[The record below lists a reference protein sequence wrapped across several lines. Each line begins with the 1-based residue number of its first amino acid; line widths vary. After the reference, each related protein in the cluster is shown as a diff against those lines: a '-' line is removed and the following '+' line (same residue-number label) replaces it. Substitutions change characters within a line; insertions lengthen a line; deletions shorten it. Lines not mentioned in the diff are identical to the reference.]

1 MLSRGVAM
9 SLGLLLPTIVQAG
22 AGIELRPVVSTNVYN
37 PCGTYLRGETVT
49 VEVFASQSP
58 EGNLELLRLVQLDFT
73 DSDPSLVLPT
83 TVTWAATTNHFAFLA
98 DDGGTARRHS
108 NTFHGNTA
116 IPDLGPNASEQLN
129 LPADGTCVKL
139 GEFEVR
145 MPTTSGTF
153 LLDVMNATS
162 TNADRGA
169 QIRFGFSLGGTSPI
183 TAWRADTSDLTG
195 GTYSFDVIDQA
206 VLATTPGDSGSLP
219 STDANHILIDFDR
232 PVGASG
238 PINLIGLVQIKELRA
253 DCGLGGTD
261 LAAGGNFTFSLENGG
276 TTLRIV
282 EDAVG
287 APTPGQFTTRTWY
300 AVVNSA
306 WPGVP
311 AFKVDLVSLVADVD
325 NTLFPDFGDIT
336 ALLNVNL
343 QAADDSN
350 RRADVDGSGAIDFG
364 DVTAILEVLTA
375 PGAPG
380 APSKPSGHDATTSSL
395 CTP

>member
-22 AGIELRPVVSTNVYN
+22 AVIELRPVVSTNVYN

-49 VEVFASQSP
+49 VEVYASQSP
-58 EGNLELLRLVQLDFT
+58 AGNLELLRLVQLDFT
-73 DSDPSLVLPT
+73 DSDPSLVLPA

-98 DDGGTARRHS
+98 DDGGTAKRLS

-129 LPADGTCVKL
+129 LLGDGTCVKL
-139 GEFEVR
+139 GEFDVR

-162 TNADRGA
+162 TDADRGA

-206 VLATTPGDSGSLP
+206 VVTTAPGDGGSLP
-219 STDANHILIDFDR
+219 STDTNHILIDFDR
-232 PVGASG
+232 AVGPNG

-261 LAAGGNFTFSLENGG
+261 LAAGGDFAFSLENGG
-276 TTLRIV
+276 TTLRII
-282 EDAVG
+282 ESS
-287 APTPGQFTTRTWY
+287 TRQLTDGTWY
-300 AVVNSA
+300 GVVNAA

-311 AFKVDLVSLVADVD
+311 AFKVDLVALQGDVNGSLF
-325 NTLFPDFGDIT
+325 TDFGDVSS
-336 ALLNVNL
+336 LLAVINDG
-343 QAADDSN
+343 AATDAN
-350 RRADVDGSGAIDFG
+350 RRADVDGSGFIDFG
-364 DVTAILEVLTA
+364 DVSALLANIDTGTPA
-375 PGAPG
+375 
-380 APSKPSGHDATTSSL
+380 KPSGHDSTTSTL
-395 CTP
+395 CGP